1 MALFMVFVASTMTK
15 PESGF
20 NIERIAFFCF
30 TVLVLQH
37 LLN

>member
-1 MALFMVFVASTMTK
+1 MALFMVFVTSTMTK
-15 PESGF
+15 TESGF
-20 NIERIAFFCF
+20 NIKMIAFFCL